1 MKTRLFI
8 FLLLFGQCQ
17 SAFSQQEGPQ
27 YTRISIGLK
36 GKVKELVSTTY
47 TLRGEGSQQ
56 QAFKLYGSWKIYYP
70 DGFLD
75 SSFSANSYDSLKWH
89 LNYHY
94 YWKGDTLCS
103 TVHPVNAW
111 AKVLFNKEQLV
122 VYSEF
127 YSEKSIRQYSES
139 FCEYDSMGRLVR
151 IFSRKD
157 PQGNVLLYQYKKNT
171 DGSFTQTRKDKPT
184 RDFKIFN
191 EKQQMISHVFFDN
204 IQNVK
209 TEWYYF
215 YNEHGDL
222 KTQKEMMYKK
232 EGEKWVPISKDGTT
246 KTYRYVY
253 DQQNNWISMETT
265 YNGKPFELE
274 KRIISYWE

>member
-1 MKTRLFI
+1 MKSLYILILSILCNTI
-8 FLLLFGQCQ
+8 TT
-17 SAFSQQEGPQ
+17 FSQQEGPQ

-127 YSEKSIRQYSES
+127 YSEKSIRQYSETR
-139 FCEYDSMGRLVR
+139 FEYDTMGRLVR
-151 IFSRKD
+151 ITGKND
-157 PQGNVLLYQYKKNT
+157 PPGKGVQYQYKKNP
-171 DGSFTQTRKDKPT
+171 DGSFTQTRTDQPGPDYKV
-184 RDFKIFN
+184 FN
-191 EKQQMISHVFFDN
+191 SKRQMIRQVYFNDAKN
-204 IQNVK
+204 GK
-209 TEWYYF
+209 TDKQYT
-215 YNEHGDL
+215 YNEQGDL
-222 KTQKEMMYKK
+222 ISEKEMMYKK

-274 KRIISYWE
+274 KRTISYLE

>member
-1 MKTRLFI
+1 MKSLYILILSILCNTI
-8 FLLLFGQCQ
+8 TT
-17 SAFSQQEGPQ
+17 FSQQEGPQ

-127 YSEKSIRQYSES
+127 YSEKSIRQYSETR
-139 FCEYDSMGRLVR
+139 FEYDTMGRLVR
-151 IFSRKD
+151 ITGKND
-157 PQGNVLLYQYKKNT
+157 PPGKGVQYQYKKNP
-171 DGSFTQTRKDKPT
+171 DGSFTQTRTDQPGPDYKV
-184 RDFKIFN
+184 FN
-191 EKQQMISHVFFDN
+191 SKRQMIRQVYFNDAKN
-204 IQNVK
+204 GK
-209 TEWYYF
+209 TDKQYT
-215 YNEHGDL
+215 YNEQGDL
-222 KTQKEMMYKK
+222 ISEKEMMYKK
-232 EGEKWVPISKDGTT
+232 EGEIWVPISKDGTT

-274 KRIISYWE
+274 KRTISYLE

>member
-1 MKTRLFI
+1 MKSLYILILSILCNTI
-8 FLLLFGQCQ
+8 TT
-17 SAFSQQEGPQ
+17 FSQQEGPQ

-127 YSEKSIRQYSES
+127 YSEKSIRQYSETR
-139 FCEYDSMGRLVR
+139 FEYDTMGRLVR
-151 IFSRKD
+151 ITGKND
-157 PQGNVLLYQYKKNT
+157 PPGKGVQYQYKKNP
-171 DGSFTQTRKDKPT
+171 DGSFTQTRTDQPGPDYKV
-184 RDFKIFN
+184 FN
-191 EKQQMISHVFFDN
+191 SKRQMIRQVYFNDAKN
-204 IQNVK
+204 GK
-209 TEWYYF
+209 TDKQYT
-215 YNEHGDL
+215 YNEQGDL
-222 KTQKEMMYKK
+222 ISEKEMMYKK
-232 EGEKWVPISKDGTT
+232 EGEIWVPISKDGTT